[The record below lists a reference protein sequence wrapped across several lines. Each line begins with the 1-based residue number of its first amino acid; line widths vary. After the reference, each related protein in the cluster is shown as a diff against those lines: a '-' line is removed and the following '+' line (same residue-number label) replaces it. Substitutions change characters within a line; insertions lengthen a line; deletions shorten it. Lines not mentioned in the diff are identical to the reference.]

1 MNVLD
6 KNDRFS
12 EELLKKNDVILL
24 NERFFSERKKKIVFL
39 TERSIFSSEPLN
51 NRGFE
56 NLFREQT
63 FLLNEQSHWRPI

>member
-24 NERFFSERKKKIVFL
+24 NERFFSERKKKDSFL
-39 TERSIFSSEPLN
+39 NRTIDFFER
-51 NRGFE
+51 
-56 NLFREQT
+56 T
-63 FLLNEQSHWRPI
+63 YK